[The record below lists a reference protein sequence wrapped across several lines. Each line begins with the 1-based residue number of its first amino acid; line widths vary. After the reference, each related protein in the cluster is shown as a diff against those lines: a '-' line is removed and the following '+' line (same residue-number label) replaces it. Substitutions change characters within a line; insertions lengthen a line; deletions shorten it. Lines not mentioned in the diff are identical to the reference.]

1 MQSPLSPF
9 LRFFFLFTP
18 MIRPTLLVTSPP
30 RYAYR
35 VLTTHAIHHLPLHPA
50 ALYQTRL
57 VSIKRQHKNA
67 STVSVEPCFKCSDTT
82 KPSPIVEDRLPYGD
96 EGVMQSTFYRRPLP
110 HHLIAFDSADGK
122 KLFRECLDAGH
133 AEGYFHLAGNFASQS
148 EPAYCGPSSLAM
160 VLNALQIDPRR
171 RWKGAWRWYTD
182 ELLEGCLP
190 LSVVKR
196 KGITFSQ
203 FTCLASG
210 HCDVEA
216 KRPED
221 HSYEEFVE
229 DIRRVTSRT
238 DNQEHMVVSFARAT
252 LGQTGDGHF
261 SPIGAFCPRPSEQD
275 TKGGLVLVLDV
286 ARFKYP
292 SYFCQT
298 KLLYEATKPL
308 DRTTGKSRGWFL
320 LRPRRDAPVYG
331 CASACKD
338 WA

>member
-1 MQSPLSPF
+1 MLSVARNAR
-9 LRFFFLFTP
+9 L
-18 MIRPTLLVTSPP
+18 
-30 RYAYR
+30 AA
-35 VLTTHAIHHLPLHPA
+35 TTTAS
-50 ALYQTRL
+50 RRRRN
-57 VSIKRQHKNA
+57 SA
-67 STVSVEPCFKCSDTT
+67 STISVEPCIKCAGEPVVP
-82 KPSPIVEDRLPYGD
+82 PSPATSAAAHTPTAEDRLPYED
-96 EGVMQSTFYRRPLP
+96 EGVMRSTFYRRPLP
-110 HHLIAFDSADGK
+110 EHLVAFDSADGK
-122 KLFRECLDAGH
+122 KLFRRCLDAGH

-190 LSVVKR
+190 LSVIKR

-203 FTCLASG
+203 FACMASG
-210 HCDVEA
+210 HCEVEA

-221 HSYEEFVE
+221 HSYEEFMA
-229 DIRRVTSRT
+229 DLRRVTSRT
-238 DNQEHMVVSFARAT
+238 DNGEHMVVSYARAT

-261 SPIGAFCPRPSEQD
+261 SPVGSFCPTPTAKDPQ
-275 TKGGLVLVLDV
+275 GGAVLVLDV

-292 SYFCQT
+292 SYFCHT
-298 KLLYEATKPL
+298 RMLYEATKPL

-320 LRPRRDAPVYG
+320 LRPRKNSPVYG
-331 CASACKD
+331 CASVCKD